1 MDDTGQHIEVDD
13 KMIIYIII
21 QNHHVLT
28 IHNINRYCRVEGGS
42 FYPQYLGS
50 IVLHGVGAHHT
61 PILQGKCRSRKKK
74 SEGNS
79 KRHETEFKRKIKRGR
94 TYKGTADMTR
104 QHAAGVKSVH

>member
-61 PILQGKCRSRKKK
+61 PILQGKCRSRKKNQK
-74 SEGNS
+74 ETQKGMRRNS
-79 KRHETEFKRKIKRGR
+79 KGKSKGEEHTREQR
-94 TYKGTADMTR
+94 T
-104 QHAAGVKSVH
+104 